1 MKSTKYTFDTLTEA
15 EAFVKGV
22 ELTLDRFGIGRP
34 SSRIVI
40 VTDSQATTHP
50 VEAKLAEILRDVLPT
65 EEYDGADNLAETL
78 WDAIKDMIAPPQTKR
93 LTPEQEHLAKTWND
107 IAMRIA
113 MMTPPQIKD
122 MVTPPQIETK
132 TPRDNY
138 NGPQEE
144 IDKMLRIHA
153 GQKAMYLSV
162 EVGEERSLSIAL
174 STEKAF
180 QLIEIMGD

>member
-1 MKSTKYTFDTLTEA
+1 
-15 EAFVKGV
+15 
-22 ELTLDRFGIGRP
+22 
-34 SSRIVI
+34 
-40 VTDSQATTHP
+40 
-50 VEAKLAEILRDVLPT
+50 
-65 EEYDGADNLAETL
+65 
-78 WDAIKDMIAPPQTKR
+78 
-93 LTPEQEHLAKTWND
+93 
-107 IAMRIA
+107 MRIA

-138 NGPQEE
+138 NGPQKE

-162 EVGEERSLSIAL
+162 EVGEERSHSIAL